1 MMASIRYFCFVHA
14 AVTSPCCSVLQQTRE
29 EWQMVFF
36 LAAGIYALGG
46 VIYIICARG
55 ELQPWAVDTS
65 EINDV
70 KSVEGQPLTD
80 MSNGAKEPVPAPR
93 AGTESY
99 TKTSQA

>member
-1 MMASIRYFCFVHA
+1 MYHYVRNHA
-14 AVTSPCCSVLQQTRE
+14 CLQQTRE

-36 LAAGIYALGG
+36 LAAGIYAFGG

>member
-1 MMASIRYFCFVHA
+1 MAGTRYVCRFHA
-14 AVTSPCCSVLQQTRE
+14 AVAYTVLFGLQQTRE